1 MICDV
6 SWWFVMFRDV
16 SGCFVVV
23 CDGSWWFVMFRGG
36 L

>member
-6 SWWFVMFRDV
+6 SWWFVVVRDV
-16 SGCFVVV
+16 SGCLVVV
-23 CDGSWWFVMFRGG
+23 CDGSWWSVMFRGG